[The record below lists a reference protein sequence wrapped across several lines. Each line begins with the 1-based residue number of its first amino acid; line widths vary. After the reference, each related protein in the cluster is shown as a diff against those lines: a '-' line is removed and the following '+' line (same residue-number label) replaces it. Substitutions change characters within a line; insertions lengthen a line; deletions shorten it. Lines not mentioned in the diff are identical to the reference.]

1 MKQLTLPATISIN
14 LPLPLKTPNKETID
28 MKEHLKLLFHN
39 NSPRFKEIP
48 MVSAREVIIQN
59 STRVVSNSQLNVS
72 TKLAKILTVLKD
84 AQSKYD
90 LIYDSFLIFIGFD
103 WKERIA
109 RIHETIEVAD
119 IIVSRE

>member
-90 LIYDSFLIFIGFD
+90 FD
-103 WKERIA
+103 L
-109 RIHETIEVAD
+109 
-119 IIVSRE
+119 

>member
-14 LPLPLKTPNKETID
+14 LPLPGKTPKESVD

-48 MVSAREVIIQN
+48 MISAREVTIQN
-59 STRVVSNSQLNVS
+59 STRVVSNSQINVS

-90 LIYDSFLIFIGFD
+90 I
-103 WKERIA
+103 KP
-109 RIHETIEVAD
+109 
-119 IIVSRE
+119 